1 MADTTQAAQDNNDD
15 AMTSAGT
22 SVPASLNDAI
32 AQARGAAQAAIQAGV
47 PRMVVE
53 LAYSELKGL
62 PVAQQFYPAL
72 QDLGLV
78 FKVYF
83 PDAGAAALARRDWGN
98 PDFVVRAIGELHS
111 EMAPEDQAYLFV
123 EPSSIEVN
131 QVEDMCAEAGDKFV
145 IMLNPKL
152 EDVATI
158 GIGYA
163 GRQLRDRFLS
173 TLEPVYYLRPL
184 EGAVLLRCYPH
195 PWQVWQETEAGYR
208 LLAETPQK
216 PSGEAID
223 RMLLG
228 ETAPEPGAT
237 NDTQS
242 RGKRG
247 SFLSELQ
254 GFIRALTQ

>member
-1 MADTTQAAQDNNDD
+1 MTQAQQDDNN
-15 AMTSAGT
+15 SATTAAVT
-22 SVPASLNDAI
+22 SVPGSLDEAI
-32 AQARGAAQAAIQAGV
+32 AQARGAAQAAIGAGV

-53 LAYSELKGL
+53 LAYSELKGA

-72 QDLGLV
+72 QALGLV

-83 PDAGAAALARRDWGN
+83 PDAGGAALARRDWGN
-98 PDFVVRAIGELHS
+98 PDFVVRGIGELHS
-111 EMAPEDQAYLFV
+111 EMEPDDQAYLFV

-131 QVEDMCAEAGDKFV
+131 QVEEMCAQAGDKFV

-173 TLEPVYYLRPL
+173 TLEPIYYLRPL
-184 EGAVLLRCYPH
+184 EGAVLLRCYPN
-195 PWQVWQETEAGYR
+195 PWQVWQETDAGYR

-216 PSGEAID
+216 PSGEEID
-223 RMLLG
+223 RILLG
-228 ETAPEPGAT
+228 ETAADSGTAADAPAK
-237 NDTQS
+237 
-242 RGKRG
+242 GKRG
-247 SFLSELQ
+247 GFLSELQ

>member
-1 MADTTQAAQDNNDD
+1 MDSVTT
-15 AMTSAGT
+15 TG
-22 SVPASLNDAI
+22 VPASLEAAI
-32 AQARGAAQAAIQAGV
+32 AQARGATQAAIQAGV

-53 LAYSELKGL
+53 LAYSELKGM

-72 QDLGLV
+72 QELGLV

-98 PDFVVRAIGELHS
+98 PEFVVRAIGELHS
-111 EMAPEDQAYLFV
+111 EMEPGDQAYLFV

-131 QVEDMCAEAGDKFV
+131 QVEEMCAQAGDAFV

-173 TLEPVYYLRPL
+173 TLEPVYYLRPM
-184 EGAVLLRCYPH
+184 EGAVLLRCYPN
-195 PWQVWQETEAGYR
+195 PWQVWQETDNGYELR
-208 LLAETPQK
+208 AESPEK

-223 RMLLG
+223 RILMG
-228 ETAPEPGAT
+228 EATADSSEPGTAAPK
-237 NDTQS
+237 
-242 RGKRG
+242 GKRG
-247 SFLSELQ
+247 GFLNELQ

>member
-1 MADTTQAAQDNNDD
+1 MANMTQDN
-15 AMTSAGT
+15 AMSAAT
-22 SVPASLNDAI
+22 AVPVDLDDAI
-32 AQARGAAQAAIQAGV
+32 AQARMAAQAAIQAGV
-47 PRMVVE
+47 PRMMVE
-53 LAYSELKGL
+53 LAYSELKGM
-62 PVAQQFYPAL
+62 PVAQRFYPAL

-83 PDAGAAALARRDWGN
+83 PDAGAAALARRDWGS
-98 PDFVVRAIGELHS
+98 PDFVVRGMSELQA
-111 EMAPEDQAYLFV
+111 EMEPDDQAYLFV

-131 QVEDMCAEAGDKFV
+131 KVEDMCAEAGDKFV

-184 EGAVLLRCYPH
+184 EEAVLLRCYPH
-195 PWQVWQETEAGYR
+195 PWQVWQETDSGYV
-208 LLAETPQK
+208 LLAEMPQK

-223 RMLLG
+223 RILIG
-228 ETAPEPGAT
+228 EPDPASGVSGTGV
-237 NDTQS
+237 TQ
-242 RGKRG
+242 GKRG
-247 SFLSELQ
+247 GFLSELQ

>member
-1 MADTTQAAQDNNDD
+1 M
-15 AMTSAGT
+15 SPGAG
-22 SVPASLNDAI
+22 VPASLEDAI
-32 AQARGAAQAAIQAGV
+32 AQARGATQAAIQAGV

-53 LAYSELKGL
+53 LAYSELKGM

-72 QDLGLV
+72 QELGLV

-111 EMAPEDQAYLFV
+111 EMEPGDQAYLFV

-131 QVEDMCAEAGDKFV
+131 QVEEMCAQAGDAFV

-173 TLEPVYYLRPL
+173 TLEPVYYLRPM
-184 EGAVLLRCYPH
+184 EGAVLLRCYPN
-195 PWQVWQETEAGYR
+195 PWQVWQETDSGYELR
-208 LLAETPQK
+208 AESPEK

-223 RMLLG
+223 RILMG
-228 ETAPEPGAT
+228 DTADSSEPSTAA
-237 NDTQS
+237 S
-242 RGKRG
+242 KGKRG
-247 SFLSELQ
+247 GFLNELQ

>member
-1 MADTTQAAQDNNDD
+1 MAAMTQAAKDNDG
-15 AMTSAGT
+15 AMNSAVT
-22 SVPASLNDAI
+22 AVPASLEDAI
-32 AQARGAAQAAIQAGV
+32 DQARGAAQAAIQAGV

-62 PVAQQFYPAL
+62 PVAQRFYPAL
-72 QDLGLV
+72 QELGLV

-98 PDFVVRAIGELHS
+98 PDFVVRGIGELHS
-111 EMAPEDQAYLFV
+111 EMEPDDQAYLFV

-131 QVEDMCAEAGDKFV
+131 QVEDMCTEAGDKFV

-173 TLEPVYYLRPL
+173 TLEPIYYLRPL

-195 PWQVWQETEAGYR
+195 PWQVWQESEAGYS

-223 RMLLG
+223 RILLG
-228 ETAPEPGAT
+228 ETAPAGTPDDAPIK
-237 NDTQS
+237 S
-242 RGKRG
+242 KRG
-247 SFLSELQ
+247 GFLSELQ

>member
-1 MADTTQAAQDNNDD
+1 MTDMTQAAKDNND
-15 AMTSAGT
+15 AVNSAAIT
-22 SVPASLNDAI
+22 VPPSLEAAI
-32 AQARGAAQAAIQAGV
+32 VQARGAAQAAIRAGV

-53 LAYSELKGL
+53 LVYSELKGM

-72 QDLGLV
+72 QELGLV
-78 FKVYF
+78 FKIYF

-98 PDFVVRAIGELHS
+98 PDFVVRGIGELHS
-111 EMAPEDQAYLFV
+111 EIEPHDQAYLFV

-131 QVEDMCAEAGDKFV
+131 QVEDMCTKAGDKFV

-173 TLEPVYYLRPL
+173 TLEPIYYLRPL
-184 EGAVLLRCYPH
+184 EEAVVLRCYPH
-195 PWQVWQETEAGYR
+195 PWQVWQETDTGYK
-208 LLAETPQK
+208 LLAEVPQK
-216 PSGEAID
+216 PSGEALD
-223 RMLLG
+223 RILMG
-228 ETAPEPGAT
+228 ETAPDPSDPAAANGP
-237 NDTQS
+237 S
-242 RGKRG
+242 KRG
-247 SFLSELQ
+247 GFLSELQ